1 MSKVRGRSTRNYL
14 RLHLQRRRSG
24 EEGRTSFYYLS
35 NYVINIK
42 VAALSANAAK
52 VKDAHAVVKALATK
66 SGRRMKRSTVRSAA
80 SCTEVHAHATSLHL
94 AVAEAPAHPDI
105 LDHAAKIIASS
116 GLTCLE
122 HEKPLLVQVSTELEK
137 ASTTLDSAVATGQS
151 QLAALTGTTA
161 SVEFLATT
169 FAPIAVEETT
179 VAPVAASETTG
190 VITNPPPT
198 VPAATTPAAT
208 TPASSANATTTDNGE
223 RKNQN
228 QQINNY

>member
-14 RLHLQRRRSG
+14 RLQIQRKSSG
-24 EEGRTSFYYLS
+24 EDGRTSFYYLS
-35 NYVINIK
+35 NYIINILLFK

-52 VKDAHAVVKALATK
+52 TKAAHTVVKALATK
-66 SGRRMKRSTVRSAA
+66 SGRRMKRSNVRSAA
-80 SCTEVHAHATSLHL
+80 SCTEVHAHATDLHL
-94 AVAEAPAHPDI
+94 AVAEAPAHPEI
-105 LDHAAKIIASS
+105 LDHAAKIIASD

-122 HEKPLLVQVSTELEK
+122 HEKPLLTQVSSELEK
-137 ASTTLDSAVATGQS
+137 ATTTLDSAVATGQS

-161 SVEFLATT
+161 SVEFLVTT

-190 VITNPPPT
+190 VITTP
-198 VPAATTPAAT
+198 VPSA
-208 TPASSANATTTDNGE
+208 PASTANATSTDHGE

-228 QQINNY
+228 QQIHNY